1 MSKLER
7 SSYGIWHPPL
17 EQASQS
23 ALPRVSRRSLQS
35 NSTYAFM
42 KAFGFASG
50 PNAGTIE
57 G

>member
-7 SSYGIWHPPL
+7 SSYGIWHPPP

-23 ALPRVSRRSLQS
+23 ALPRVCRRSLQS